1 MVAKLPQAKAVAVK
15 PWQVTVLD
23 AANQFVAY
31 YRECVLAAMQGVVA
45 KLLPVAVA
53 VTTEA
58 A

>member
-15 PWQVTVLD
+15 QWQVTVLD

-45 KLLPVAVA
+45 